1 MEYLIKKWY
10 NKLRNMRSK
19 QTSMQFT
26 GLHEY
31 GVPAEW
37 HRREGQMK
45 DNNIRLKGQLKIYM
59 YWPVIMTGLLIA
71 MNIWMYHV
79 SRKAGIVMS
88 VFIIIYAVMAGGLY
102 FYNRSMIL
110 ADMIQFS
117 TQYKG
122 LQNVLLQGL
131 SVPYAILLE
140 DGQILWKNERFTEI
154 FAEQRRE
161 HYVYKLIPEL
171 GQKVLPRG
179 DIDHVELEVGYQGR
193 DYQAILKK
201 VSVADF
207 HDKEEIVRMPQGKE
221 YFITLYLNDV
231 TELNSY
237 IRENEDQ
244 RLIAGLIYIDNYDE
258 VMESVEEV
266 RQSLL
271 VALIDRK
278 INKYISD
285 EDGIVKKLEKDKYFI
300 VIKKESYRKF
310 EENRFS
316 LLEEVKQVNIGNACS
331 ASLSIGLG
339 LNTSTYAQ
347 SYNYARV
354 AIDLAL
360 ARGGDQA
367 VAKDSHGITYFG
379 GKKEQ
384 TSKNTRVKARV
395 KAEALREF
403 IAGKDQ
409 VIVMGHRLADADSLG
424 ACMGIYRAVK
434 ALDKRAHVVM
444 NENVNSIRPLYDE
457 ILANSSYEKDLFLS
471 SEEALERFNNEN
483 TMLVVV
489 DTSKPQM
496 TECPELLKRAKM
508 IAVLDHHRQSSSGIE
523 NAVLSYIEPYSSSTC
538 EMVAE
543 ILQYIVEDIRV
554 PSVEADCLYAG
565 IMIDTRNFMNRTGVR
580 TFEAAAFLRRC
591 GADITRVRKM
601 FRDDMESYRAKA
613 AAVRLAEVYREEYA
627 IAECPSDID
636 SPTVLGAQTANELL
650 DISGIKASFVLTV
663 YEGRIYLSARSIDEV
678 NVQIIAE
685 RLGGGGHINA
695 AGAQFDHTD
704 VEQVV
709 EMLKN
714 TIDQMIEDG
723 DI

>member
-1 MEYLIKKWY
+1 MKK
-10 NKLRNMRSK
+10 KNM
-19 QTSMQFT
+19 
-26 GLHEY
+26 
-31 GVPAEW
+31 
-37 HRREGQMK
+37 
-45 DNNIRLKGQLKIYM
+45 RLKGQLKMYM
-59 YWPVIMTGLLIA
+59 YWPVIMTVLLVI
-71 MNIWMYHV
+71 MNLWMYKVNH
-79 SRKAGIVMS
+79 RAGFVMS
-88 VFIIIYAVMAGGLY
+88 VFIVIYAVTVGGLY
-102 FYNRSMIL
+102 FYNRSLIL

-117 TQYKG
+117 TQFKG
-122 LQNVLLQGL
+122 IQDTLLQEL
-131 SVPYAILLE
+131 AVPYAVLME
-140 DGQILWKNERFTEI
+140 DGRILWKNERFKEI
-154 FAEQRRE
+154 FSDHKRE
-161 HYVYKLIPEL
+161 NYIYKMISEL
-171 GQKVLPRG
+171 SHRVMPKGQM
-179 DIDHVELEVGYQGR
+179 DHVELEVQYKER
-193 DYQAILKK
+193 SYQAELRKI
-201 VSVADF
+201 SVEGFIDN
-207 HDKEEIVRMPQGKE
+207 EEVVQMPQGKE

-237 IRENEDQ
+237 IKENEDQ

-271 VALIDRK
+271 AALIERK
-278 INKYISD
+278 INKYIGD

-300 VIKKESYRKF
+300 VIRKESYRKF
-310 EENRFS
+310 EADKFS
-316 LLEEVKQVNIGNACS
+316 ILEEVKQVNIGNERS

-339 LNTSTYAQ
+339 LNTTTYAQ
-347 SYNYARV
+347 SYNYARM

-367 VAKDSHGITYFG
+367 VAKDCQSITYFG

-403 IAGKDQ
+403 ISGKDQ
-409 VIVMGHRLADADSLG
+409 VMVMGHKIADADSLG

-434 ALDKRAHVVM
+434 ALGKRAYIVM
-444 NENVNSIRPLYDE
+444 NENTSSIRPLYDE
-457 ILANSSYEKDLFLS
+457 ILESASYEKDLFIS
-471 SEEALERFNNEN
+471 SEQALAHFDDS
-483 TMLVVV
+483 TMVVVV
-489 DTSKPQM
+489 DTNKPQL
-496 TECPELLKRAKM
+496 TECPELLRRSKI
-508 IAVLDHHRQSSSGIE
+508 IAVLDHHRQSSTGIE

-543 ILQYIVEDIRV
+543 VLQYIVEDIRV

-601 FRDDMESYRAKA
+601 FRDDIESYRAKA
-613 AAVRLAEVYREEYA
+613 EAVRMAEVYRKEYA

-663 YEGRIYLSARSIDEV
+663 YNERIYMSARSIDEV

-685 RLGGGGHINA
+685 KLGGGGHINA

-704 VEQVV
+704 VE
-709 EMLKN
+709 EAINTLKE
-714 TIDQMIEDG
+714 TIDQMIAEG